1 MLAVDSAETEQ
12 HYSLTSPTHSGNV
25 CPLTI
30 TYFVNGEIDLSLLPT
45 GTYRY
50 YQQKLTSAAVVS
62 VYAKTKQFSL
72 GFIYA
77 VIDGEMWS
85 YNGTWHNVSQG
96 QAQGS
101 QQNASEG
108 ITAVTPGKTTE
119 IVVLTRSHD
128 LTACTIDTV

>member
-1 MLAVDSAETEQ
+1 MLAADSAETEQ

-45 GTYRY
+45 GSYRY

-62 VYAKTKQFSL
+62 VYAKTNQYSL
-72 GFIYA
+72 GYIYA

-85 YNGTWHNVSQG
+85 YNGTWHNMSQG
-96 QAQGS
+96 QAQGT
-101 QQNASEG
+101 QQNASGG